1 MNKKF
6 YSIFPQA
13 NQLSN
18 VLIWESEDLGPIGT
32 RFQHQTVDQDHHNGN
47 TMLLSTTYL
56 LMYHFKLLQIGSK
69 IRHRQMIYQYI
80 PKKAN
85 KNIENLPT

>member
-47 TMLLSTTYL
+47 KMIKNNSIL
-56 LMYHFKLLQIGSK
+56 HF
-69 IRHRQMIYQYI
+69 
-80 PKKAN
+80 
-85 KNIENLPT
+85 

>member
-47 TMLLSTTYL
+47 TIITY
-56 LMYHFKLLQIGSK
+56 MYHFKLLQIGSK
-69 IRHRQMIYQYI
+69 IRHQQMIYQYI

>member
-1 MNKKF
+1 MEIHSKTYLF
-6 YSIFPQA
+6 YILFNFQA

-47 TMLLSTTYL
+47 KYHFTTYQQITS
-56 LMYHFKLLQIGSK
+56 MLQIGSK
-69 IRHRQMIYQYI
+69 IRQQMIYNQ
-80 PKKAN
+80 
-85 KNIENLPT
+85 